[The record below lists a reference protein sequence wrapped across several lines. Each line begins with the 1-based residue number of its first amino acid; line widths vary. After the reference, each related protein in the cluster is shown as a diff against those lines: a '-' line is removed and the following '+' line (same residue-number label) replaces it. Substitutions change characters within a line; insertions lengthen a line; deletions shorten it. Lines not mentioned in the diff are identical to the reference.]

1 MEQANAPANCSS
13 VSVFTVVRTPRSNFE
28 TYCATFVP
36 YDATLPSSVTLHG
49 VDRLQSLLEEAGGS
63 TRSDRTRALSDA
75 MTLGVAILT
84 DVNMTAETLRARVA

>member
-1 MEQANAPANCSS
+1 MPTGTLC
-13 VSVFTVVRTPRSNFE
+13 VSKISANFE